1 MAESLI
7 NELLLGVSHDP
18 PESDLKRQKLIKC
31 VVTGKSKQ
39 YLGKDYTKEQVNEL
53 SSQEVD
59 KQFNICEVKLSGQM
73 VKALGKSI
81 IKMGTCAVLRITN
94 QDALSEDLES
104 DPFTNLAFQRFMCW
118 LYYRFGSFLALLSI
132 GLIISRNY
140 LSELGIKNGGTNAK
154 RKTTNNLM
162 SEQLTTLT
170 KSWVCN
176 GC

>member
-1 MAESLI
+1 M
-7 NELLLGVSHDP
+7 D
-18 PESDLKRQKLIKC
+18 KL
-31 VVTGKSKQ
+31 
-39 YLGKDYTKEQVNEL
+39 
-53 SSQEVD
+53 
-59 KQFNICEVKLSGQM
+59 FNICEAKLSGQM

-104 DPFTNLAFQRFMCW
+104 DPFTNLAFQRFICW

-132 GLIISRNY
+132 GLITSRNY
-140 LSELGIKNGGTNAK
+140 LFELGIKNGGTNAK
-154 RKTTNNLM
+154 KATNNLM

-170 KSWVCN
+170 KSWVCS